1 MTTFKEQMAE
11 DLANVFYNASEFA
24 EEAVYTPINWEPGD
38 PETVSCSILVD
49 HDVLIQ
55 ADGYDASV
63 ATLGTTV
70 TAQVADVGT
79 VSRGDTFTLESGTVY
94 TVQRLDRYSQ
104 DGLEVTV
111 VVK

>member
-1 MTTFKEQMAE
+1 MTTFKEQMAS
-11 DLANVFYNASEFA
+11 DLANVFYNSDEFA
-24 EEAVYTPINWEPGD
+24 DPAVYTPVSGD
-38 PETVSCSILVD
+38 PVSCNIIVD

-55 ADGYDASV
+55 ADGYDV
-63 ATLGTTV
+63 NMATLGTTI

-79 VSRGDTFTLESGTVY
+79 VNRGDTFTLESGKTY
-94 TVQRLDRYSQ
+94 TAQRIERYSQ

>member
-1 MTTFKEQMAE
+1 MTTFKEQMAA
-11 DLANVFYNASEFA
+11 DLTSVFYNNDEFA
-24 EEAVYTPINWEPGD
+24 DPSVYTP
-38 PETVSCSILVD
+38 VSGSVVNPCPVIVD

-55 ADGYDASV
+55 ADGYDLNM

-70 TAQVADVGT
+70 TAMVSDVGT
-79 VSRGDTFTLESGTVY
+79 VNRGDTFTLESGTVY
-94 TVQRLDRYSQ
+94 TVQRIERYSQ